1 MPKIFK
7 FLKSKP
13 KSRGLGPAADHLF
26 VQANKKMEKNGLL
39 AAREFRLL
47 QVRDSCS
54 LVADSWAGL
63 VTVAFNHGAWPQL
76 A

>member
-1 MPKIFK
+1 MPNIFK
-7 FLKSKP
+7 LLKSKS

-39 AAREFRLL
+39 MAREFQFFR
-47 QVRDSCS
+47 VSYRYE

-63 VTVAFNHGAWPQL
+63 VTIAFNHGAWPL
-76 A
+76 